1 MSNRLMLYVHRTE
14 YSVRIRIVNNR
25 LHKQSKSLSIT
36 TTPILLI
43 RILVQNPAS
52 RMNDLQDA
60 DDDLVPTL
68 TSQEISADLDEEI
81 QDFRFLSHLSQ

>member
-25 LHKQSKSLSIT
+25 LHKQSKSFSI
-36 TTPILLI
+36 PYYVLI